1 MALST
6 FPGAFSRVW
15 SSPYQNFCMDKDLSN
30 YGVASALVKTRTG
43 PDRTGSTPEVVNQPT
58 TTLTQWA
65 DSYTKVMPCFREERE
80 TSVGSCTSI
89 ALFQG
94 PRPASRR
101 LQYSP
106 ARTTSDGKLPGNE
119 ASISTSSFYDSWT
132 PTSMTSST
140 HFKGISNLML
150 VAFVQ
155 PLCSK
160 KLYNT

>member
-1 MALST
+1 MLKLLYAEREKGVWEWPSLK
-6 FPGAFSRVW
+6 PG
-15 SSPYQNFCMDKDLSN
+15 L
-30 YGVASALVKTRTG
+30 
-43 PDRTGSTPEVVNQPT
+43 DRKCTGSTPEVVNYQRM
-58 TTLTQWA
+58 TTLMHRA
-65 DSYTKVMPCFREERE
+65 DSYTKTMSCFCEECK